1 LNERKKTNRYV
12 RIFFFISFI
21 SITIILILTSSK
33 KTFSSIKLISL
44 SYFFYAI
51 LATSL
56 RYLFDILRTQTI
68 VKAMGKRVDFNTAL
82 TFIFGGQFL
91 GGVTPFQAGGIPLQL
106 WVLKKKN
113 LDYAEGTATIFF
125 RGFLSALIFPFL
137 LPFVYRYG
145 KNIESGIFKGL
156 LLYIIIF
163 YGVILLVVLLS
174 LIFTGFFKRILP
186 IKFVNG
192 VQNFKN
198 IFICRLRKHP
208 IPILISFIFTILSLG
223 FYFFTAPLLLK
234 GLGLKVSLIKVA
246 ILQVVL
252 TYGLNFTPSPGASGF
267 AEAGAFGIF
276 SIVCPKELLGIYVA
290 LWRFLTG
297 YLGMIVGG
305 IISSRVTYPEI
316 PLHH

>member
-1 LNERKKTNRYV
+1 LNERKKINKYV
-12 RIFFFISFI
+12 RTFFFISFI
-21 SITIILILTSSK
+21 SITIVLILTSSK
-33 KTFSSIKLISL
+33 KTFFSIRLISF
-44 SYFFYAI
+44 SYFFYA
-51 LATSL
+51 LLTTSL

-68 VKAMGKRVDFNTAL
+68 VNAMGKRINFSTAF

-91 GGVTPFQAGGIPLQL
+91 GGITPFQAGGIPLQL
-106 WVLKKKN
+106 WILKRKN
-113 LDYAEGTATIFF
+113 LDYAEGTATIFL
-125 RGFLSALIFPFL
+125 RGLLSALIFPFL
-137 LPFVYRYG
+137 LPFVYQYG
-145 KNIESGIFKGL
+145 KNIKSDIFRGL
-156 LLYIIIF
+156 LFYIIIF
-163 YGVILLVVLLS
+163 YGVVLLVVLLS
-174 LIFTGFFKRILP
+174 IIFTGFFKKILP

-198 IFICRLRKHP
+198 VFTSKLRKHP

-267 AEAGAFGIF
+267 AEAGALGIF
-276 SIVCPKELLGIYVA
+276 SVVCPKELLGIYVV

-297 YLGMIVGG
+297 YLGIIVGG
-305 IISSRVTYPEI
+305 IVSSKITYPETS
-316 PLHH
+316 LHH

>member
-1 LNERKKTNRYV
+1 MNERKKINKYV
-12 RIFFFISFI
+12 RTFFFISFI
-21 SITIILILTSSK
+21 SITIVLILTSSK
-33 KTFSSIKLISL
+33 KTFFSIRLISF
-44 SYFFYAI
+44 SYFFYA
-51 LATSL
+51 LLTTSL

-68 VKAMGKRVDFNTAL
+68 VNAMGKRINFSTAF

-91 GGVTPFQAGGIPLQL
+91 GGITPFQAGGIPLQL
-106 WVLKKKN
+106 WILKRKN
-113 LDYAEGTATIFF
+113 LDYAEGTATIFL
-125 RGFLSALIFPFL
+125 RGLLSALIFPFL
-137 LPFVYRYG
+137 LPFVYQYG
-145 KNIESGIFKGL
+145 KNIKSDIFRGL
-156 LLYIIIF
+156 LFYIIIF
-163 YGVILLVVLLS
+163 YGVVLLVVLLS
-174 LIFTGFFKRILP
+174 IIFTGFFKKILP

-198 IFICRLRKHP
+198 VFTSKLRKHP

-267 AEAGAFGIF
+267 AEAGALGIF
-276 SIVCPKELLGIYVA
+276 SVVCPKELLGIYVV

-297 YLGMIVGG
+297 YLGIIVGG
-305 IISSRVTYPEI
+305 IVSSKITYPETS
-316 PLHH
+316 LHH